1 MFLVLAPVGLL
12 VLYCEVAPVIL
23 YLYLKYMYLKVKN
36 LYLYFMMSRPAC
48 NISDVYQDGC

>member
-1 MFLVLAPVGLL
+1 MFLVLAPVL